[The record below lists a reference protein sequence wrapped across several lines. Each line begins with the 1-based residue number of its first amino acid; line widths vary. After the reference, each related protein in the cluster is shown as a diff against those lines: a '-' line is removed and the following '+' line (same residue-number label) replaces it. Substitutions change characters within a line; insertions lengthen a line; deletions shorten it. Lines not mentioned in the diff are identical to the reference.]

1 MDRSETNP
9 PERDAL
15 DSPFCKHLRSKR
27 WYFRTGPP
35 QVARDLLDSS
45 NHSWCGVSCE
55 IQGHDGEMATPEFC
69 VRGRACF
76 EPYFADSP
84 ATPSG

>member
-1 MDRSETNP
+1 METRDVRSGAP
-9 PERDAL
+9 DAL
-15 DSPFCKHLRSKR
+15 SSPFCRHLRSKR

-45 NHSWCGVSCE
+45 NHSWCAISCE
-55 IQGHDGEMATPEFC
+55 PQGHDGEMANPDFC

-76 EPYFADSP
+76 EPYFEDS
-84 ATPSG
+84 TPKPGA